1 MKGSEQRQAL
11 SGRSSDSQTNKT
23 ANARMRQP
31 ETTIKS
37 IEMNRDQYFEQLYEQ
52 SFKILAQTIA

>member
-1 MKGSEQRQAL
+1 MKRSEQQQAL
-11 SGRSSDSQTNKT
+11 NGLSSDNQTNKT
-23 ANARMRQP
+23 ANARTRQP

-37 IEMNRDQYFEQLYEQ
+37 IEMNRDQYFEQSYER